1 MKIIHMKRIQTIM
14 ILWLGSVSFEL
25 FDKQTYERLKVD
37 NDGVYEAKT
46 GINMSI
52 INQTWGT

>member
-1 MKIIHMKRIQTIM
+1 MKIIHMQKIQTIM

-52 INQTWGT
+52 IN